1 LGEDHVSTLASASY
15 LAGSLSEQGKYVE
28 AEQINRDV
36 LGARRRVLGE
46 EHPLTLTS
54 ASNLA
59 SSLCD
64 QKKHAEAEQMYHAV
78 LATRRRLLG
87 PTHPDTRLTES
98 NLAILQSRRRVL
110 NRSIKNGAHGR
121 TAAPARPALY
131 PAEAETRARVAEAE
145 LMAMLALD
153 DDKPKGNPKG
163 KAGKAGKPG
172 RP

>member
-1 LGEDHVSTLASASY
+1 
-15 LAGSLSEQGKYVE
+15 
-28 AEQINRDV
+28 V

-110 NRSIKNGAHGR
+110 NRSFKNGTNER
-121 TAAPARPALY
+121 TVALARPALS
-131 PAEAETRARVAEAE
+131 PVEAEARARVAEAE

-153 DDKPKGNPKG
+153 DDIEEAGGGKSKR
-163 KAGKAGKPG
+163 KAGKRYTTPK
-172 RP
+172 RKT